1 MFYAWILISLPYLTM
16 IIILIK
22 TKNIVPIA
30 FQITLTSLL
39 YIIEICSG
47 ILGGCTDPGILPRQG
62 DDFYYN
68 TNRPLMK
75 QVINGHLIT
84 LTFCYS
90 CSSFRP
96 PRTSHCS
103 LCDNCIERFDH
114 HCLWLGTCIGKRNYK
129 YFYSLIFS
137 LNISSTYQII
147 FAMYYII
154 FQIKKFKNKE
164 NYSLLLLLGLSGV
177 ALVDLLFLVFFIGK
191 LFYLHTYLVF
201 KSLTFYEYIKN
212 KFKKVPSLN
221 PFKKKFLGT
230 WERTIFSL
238 PPKSF
243 LLSFLLKKRKR
254 FIFEDQEN
262 KKEKEIKINVIKIN
276 KNKNKNKDKNKDKN
290 NIGNK
295 VYTENE
301 RILDINNDI
310 NDASEEI
317 HLKNKALQKKSNGG
331 KEEENS
337 MNLKKVPRCN
347 STYNL
352 VNINL
357 NKFYEQGKA
366 ENNIK
371 NQVINFLSSDYSDNA
386 EKAENEKNE
395 SEKDDDEIGEEKENE
410 KDGYSQDD
418 DLKFNN
424 SFNAKRMGFDTYR
437 KKNCKNNH
445 ENEEEESNESKKEEK
460 NENGDSNEN
469 SNANN
474 DENNNEN
481 NGEERDKVSYKP
493 DNNKTDINFDD
504 LSHTNTNNNHTNTNN
519 NLTNINN
526 NLTNTNNNQTNTKI
540 INNNINVTQSHKLSK
555 KKSAIIISDDVDED
569 EDDGVIFRNR
579 GRIIYNKDNVSEE
592 TNPNFEHLD

>member
-1 MFYAWILISLPYLTM
+1 
-16 IIILIK
+16 
-22 TKNIVPIA
+22 
-30 FQITLTSLL
+30 
-39 YIIEICSG
+39 
-47 ILGGCTDPGILPRQG
+47 
-62 DDFYYN
+62 
-68 TNRPLMK
+68 
-75 QVINGHLIT
+75 
-84 LTFCYS
+84 
-90 CSSFRP
+90 
-96 PRTSHCS
+96 
-103 LCDNCIERFDH
+103 
-114 HCLWLGTCIGKRNYK
+114 
-129 YFYSLIFS
+129 
-137 LNISSTYQII
+137 
-147 FAMYYII
+147 MYYII

-221 PFKKKFLGT
+221 PYKKKFLGT
-230 WERTIFSL
+230 WERIIFSL

-254 FIFEDQEN
+254 FIFDDQEN

-276 KNKNKNKDKNKDKN
+276 KNKNKNKDKDKNKDKN

-301 RILDINNDI
+301 RILDSNNDI

-337 MNLKKVPRCN
+337 MNLNKVPRSN

-366 ENNIK
+366 ENNFK

-386 EKAENEKNE
+386 EKAENENNE
-395 SEKDDDEIGEEKENE
+395 SEKDDEEIDEKNEKEKEKEKE
-410 KDGYSQDD
+410 KDGSSQDD

-437 KKNCKNNH
+437 RKNCNNNH
-445 ENEEEESNESKKEEK
+445 ENEEEEEESNDCKKEENNK
-460 NENGDSNEN
+460 IEDSNEN

-519 NLTNINN
+519 NLTNTNN
-526 NLTNTNNNQTNTKI
+526 NLTNINNNQTNTK

-555 KKSAIIISDDVDED
+555 KKSGIIISDDIDED